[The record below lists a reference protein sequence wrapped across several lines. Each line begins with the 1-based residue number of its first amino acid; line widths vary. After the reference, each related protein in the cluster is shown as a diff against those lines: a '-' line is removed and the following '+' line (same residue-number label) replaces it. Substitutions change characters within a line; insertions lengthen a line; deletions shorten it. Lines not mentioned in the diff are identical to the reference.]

1 MVSSTAMAATPTY
14 RLVRPPVSPVAAP
27 DLDASQREVVEHD
40 HGPLLVLAGPGTGKT
55 TTLVE
60 AVAERVRHGA
70 APDEVLVLTFSRK
83 AAEELRQRISA
94 RLGRTV
100 AEPAASTFHSFCYS
114 LLRAYDVGAHGRPP
128 RLLSGAEREMRVRQ
142 LLAGNAEGEG
152 TTRWPDELRPALRL
166 RGFASEVA
174 DLLDRARERG
184 LDSAALRRL
193 GRHHD
198 RPMWVAAGDFLDE
211 YLNVLE
217 ARDEVDYA
225 DLVARAGYLLD
236 GAARGVR
243 DKFSAVYVDEYQ
255 DTDPSQEQLLQ
266 RLAGNG
272 RLLVAVGDPD
282 QSIYGFRGADV
293 RGIIE
298 FADRFPCADGTPAPV
313 KALQVCR
320 RSGAALVATSRK
332 VAERIPMG
340 RLTSQQAAHRNL
352 TPAGPDGPRPEIQLY
367 PSVAAEVTGIADL
380 LRRAHLID
388 GVSWSQMAV
397 LVRSGVRSIPI
408 VRRALVAAGVPVSVA
423 ADDLPLSRDPAVA
436 PLLRALELI
445 DDRTRPPD
453 KQRRP
458 LTPQS
463 AKAMLTSPLAGA
475 SPAQLRAL
483 GRRLRELD
491 RAASDSALARPSE
504 MLIHEIVV
512 DPRDLIAVPDWVAA
526 PVRRLT
532 TVLAEAQRIA
542 DDGGSPAEVLWA
554 LWEGSGWGRRL
565 ATAAMSNDVAGR
577 AADRDLDAVLA
588 LFDAATRLEDQ
599 QPRATVG
606 ALLEEVAAQE
616 IPAAP
621 YEEKA
626 GALGAV
632 RLLTAHRS
640 KGLEW
645 DLVVVA
651 DVQEGIWPDVR
662 RRGSLLEADA
672 LDPAG
677 PRQPMSTAAL
687 LVEERRLF
695 YVALTRARR
704 RLVLTATAGTDDLA
718 ERPSRFLEE
727 SGLSLPDGHRTTTDV
742 LSQASLIAR
751 LRRSVDDPQLDA
763 GLRDEAARCL
773 AELADAVDD
782 EGQPLI
788 PAAAPSRWWGLVAET
803 PGAVPVRPVDRPVDL
818 SGSAASAFIKCPRA
832 WFLDREVR
840 ASETTSTAQG
850 FGSIVHALAE
860 AVVVGELDAELPA
873 LLERLDSVWHLLPYD
888 AKWQAA
894 RDHDEAERALQ
905 RFLDWHDANGR
916 ECVGAERAFE
926 FTVGDDARVRG
937 RADRIE
943 VDDEGRLVV
952 VDLKTGKH
960 SPTKEELKTDPQLG
974 VYQLAVREGAFADAS
989 TTPGGAEL
997 LQLRDALK
1005 GQARVQPQDPL
1016 GPNDEWVEVMITDI
1030 ATDIRNEQFPARP
1043 NETCNRCRFRT
1054 SCPATDE
1061 GGHVV

>member
-1 MVSSTAMAATPTY
+1 MAATPTY
-14 RLVRPPVSPVAAP
+14 RLVRPPVRPVPAP
-27 DLDASQREVVEHD
+27 ELDPSQRAVVDHD
-40 HGPLLVLAGPGTGKT
+40 RGPLLVLAGPGTGKT

-60 AVAERVRHGA
+60 AVVERVRRGA
-70 APDEVLVLTFSRK
+70 SPDQVLVLTFSRK
-83 AAEELRQRISA
+83 AAEELRQRISS

-114 LLRAYDVGAHGRPP
+114 LLRAYEVGAGGRPP
-128 RLLSGAEREMRVRQ
+128 RLLSGAEREIRVRQ
-142 LLAGNAEGEG
+142 LLLGNAEGEG

-184 LDSAALRRL
+184 LDPAAVRRL
-193 GRHHD
+193 GLEHD
-198 RPMWVAAGDFLDE
+198 RPAWVAAGGFMDE

-236 GAARGVR
+236 GPAREVR
-243 DKFSAVYVDEYQ
+243 DRFTAVYVDEYQ
-255 DTDPSQEQLLQ
+255 DTDPAQEQLLQ

-298 FADRFPCADGTPAPV
+298 FPDRFPCADGTPAPV
-313 KALQVCR
+313 RELRVCR
-320 RSGAALVATSRK
+320 RSGAALLATSRR

-340 RLTSQQAAHRNL
+340 RLTSQQAAHRAL
-352 TPAGPDGPRPEIQLY
+352 TPAGPDGQHPEIRLY

-380 LRRAHLID
+380 LRRAHLIE
-388 GVSWSQMAV
+388 GVPWSHMAV

-445 DDRTRPPD
+445 DDRTRDPAH
-453 KQRRP
+453 QRGV
-458 LTPQS
+458 LTPD
-463 AKAMLTSPLAGA
+463 AARAMLTSPLGGA
-475 SPAQLRAL
+475 TPAQLRAL

-491 RAASDSALARPSE
+491 RLTSEHGLARPSE
-504 MLIHEIVV
+504 LLIHDIVV
-512 DPRDLIAVPDWVAA
+512 DPRDLIAVPDWIAA
-526 PVRRLT
+526 PVRQLT
-532 TVLAEAQRIA
+532 AVLADAQRIA
-542 DDGGSPAEVLWA
+542 DEGGSPAEVLWA
-554 LWEGSGWGRRL
+554 LWDGSGWGRRL
-565 ATAAMSNDVAGR
+565 AIAARSNDVAGR
-577 AADRDLDAVLA
+577 AADRDLDAILA
-588 LFDAATRLEDQ
+588 LFEAATRLEDQ

-626 GALGAV
+626 AALGAV

-645 DLVVVA
+645 DLVVLA

-672 LDPAG
+672 LDAAG

-727 SGLSLPDGHRTTTDV
+727 TGLAMPAAHTTTTDV
-742 LSQASLIAR
+742 MSQASLIAR
-751 LRRSVDDPQLDA
+751 LRRSLDDPDLAA

-782 EGQPLI
+782 DGEPLL
-788 PAAAPSRWWGLVAET
+788 PAAAPSHWWGLAEETVGVA
-803 PGAVPVRPVDRPVDL
+803 PVRPADRPVDL

-840 ASETTSTAQG
+840 ASEATSTAQG

-860 AVVVGELDAELPA
+860 AVVVGELEPELPA
-873 LLERLDSVWHLLPYD
+873 LLERLDAVWHLLPYD
-888 AKWQAA
+888 AKWQAV

-905 RFLDWHDANGR
+905 RFLEWHEANQR
-916 ECVGAERAFE
+916 ECVGAERTFE
-926 FTVGDDARVRG
+926 FTLGDDARVRG
-937 RADRIE
+937 RADRLE
-943 VDDEGRLVV
+943 LDSDGRLVV

-960 SPTKEELKTDPQLG
+960 APTKDELKTDPQLG
-974 VYQLAVREGAFADAS
+974 VYQLAVREGAFADVS

-997 LQLRDALK
+997 LQLRDALRGK
-1005 GQARVQPQDPL
+1005 ARVQSQDPL
-1016 GPNDEWVEVMITDI
+1016 GPDDEWVQTMITGI
-1030 ATDIRNEQFPARP
+1030 AADIRGEQFPARP

-1054 SCPATDE
+1054 SCPANDE
-1061 GGHVV
+1061 GRQVVQ